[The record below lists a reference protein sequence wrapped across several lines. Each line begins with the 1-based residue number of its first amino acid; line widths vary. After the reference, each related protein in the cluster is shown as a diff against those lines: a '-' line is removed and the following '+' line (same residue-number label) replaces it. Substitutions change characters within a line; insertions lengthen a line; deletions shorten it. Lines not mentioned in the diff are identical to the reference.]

1 MPESSPRPIPAP
13 DPLTQPFWD
22 ATAVHRL
29 EIQRCT
35 ACGYY
40 NHPPKRL
47 CDQCTSP
54 DLGYTEVS
62 GRGKVYSFT
71 VMRQTSIAGFEDKV
85 PYTTMLVELEEQ
97 SQLLLVATVPG
108 AGAGIAINQPVELW
122 WEPVEDGFVLPQFR
136 PIA

>member
-1 MPESSPRPIPAP
+1 MADLSPRPVPAP
-13 DPLTQPFWD
+13 DELTQPFWD
-22 ATAVHRL
+22 ATAAHRL

-54 DLGYTEVS
+54 DLGFVPVS
-62 GRGKVYSFT
+62 GRGQVYSYT

-85 PYTTMLVELEEQ
+85 PYTTLLVELEEQ
-97 SQLLLVATVPG
+97 PQLLLVSTVPG
-108 AGAGIAINQPVELW
+108 DGAGIAIGQSTELW
-122 WEPVEDGFVLPQFR
+122 WEPIEEGFVLPQFR